1 MPTDANPLDPETHYR
16 VVTFDGSQG
25 VSGYKLG
32 EPCKIE
38 CGYRFC
44 GAFMWL
50 TERKTPSIW
59 EQNHAP
65 GCPNGDETTMD
76 DVPDEPAALRA
87 VE

>member
-1 MPTDANPLDPETHYR
+1 MPTDENPLDPETHYR
-16 VVTFDGSQG
+16 VVEYDGSQD

-38 CGYRFC
+38 CAYRFC

-50 TERKTPSIW
+50 TDKKTPGIW

-65 GCPNGDETTMD
+65 GCPNGGETTPA
-76 DVPDEPAALRA
+76 DVPDSVTELQS
-87 VE
+87 VG

>member
-1 MPTDANPLDPETHYR
+1 MPIDENPLDPETHYR

-38 CGYRFC
+38 CGYRWC

-50 TERKTPSIW
+50 TESKTPGIW

-65 GCPNGDETTMD
+65 GCPNGGETTPG
-76 DVPDEPAALRA
+76 DVPDGVAELQS
-87 VE
+87 VG